1 MSSDNDLAMVVA
13 MTGLDPERAKNLL
26 EAAGNNIESA
36 VNLHLA
42 NQEFGSQEPQRSK
55 SAPNPSLYEQ
65 QTGVRAPIAAKK
77 DTLVGGSIGM
87 RPIGYQRPQ
96 RSARTDPFRTFSDEP
111 RGSSRTKKA
120 KEKESALSR
129 LFEPPLHLLFAGD
142 FTAARTA
149 AERAGKHVLVN
160 IQDPQNFD
168 CQRLNRDVWKNDVVM
183 DMIKERFVFW
193 QQYADSDAAQQYRS
207 WYPFTDMPHVAIISG
222 QTGERLNVLPSKL
235 NADGFLE
242 RVWSLDDGHVP
253 SSSASV
259 PTTAAP
265 MSEEEQLRLAMAAS
279 LETTNDVVTIDDD
292 DDTDDEDN
300 DNVMDTDENT
310 QLDSQDA
317 TEVLSDTL
325 ELREEPTKGTDGT
338 CTIRFIL
345 PDNSRL
351 QRNFYLEETVAH
363 LVHYLKHNADIPSN
377 TFRMMHGRP
386 PADLK
391 DKAGSTTL
399 GEMGMRSEV
408 VRIDHD

>member
-242 RVWSLDDGHVP
+242 RGKLSVWLPFHGANY
-253 SSSASV
+253 SSERSSWSPHCLIECV
-259 PTTAAP
+259 
-265 MSEEEQLRLAMAAS
+265 
-279 LETTNDVVTIDDD
+279 I
-292 DDTDDEDN
+292 
-300 DNVMDTDENT
+300 
-310 QLDSQDA
+310 
-317 TEVLSDTL
+317 
-325 ELREEPTKGTDGT
+325 
-338 CTIRFIL
+338 
-345 PDNSRL
+345 RL
-351 QRNFYLEETVAH
+351 QCGLLTTDTYQA
-363 LVHYLKHNADIPSN
+363 
-377 TFRMMHGRP
+377 
-386 PADLK
+386 PALACLPLPRQCQK
-391 DKAGSTTL
+391 KS
-399 GEMGMRSEV
+399 R
-408 VRIDHD
+408 